1 MLRLATLTAGLG
13 LCTAAGCASLEDPLY
28 VDEAPIIGGEVTMG
42 HEAVVAIVFRLSGT
56 QSTICSGTIIHPEWI
71 LTAAHC
77 PPASFDEG
85 GSAVYVGWDFYGE
98 ADPIGFDEAHTHPEY
113 NGVANDVAVLH
124 LVEPAWVEPV
134 PINRDEAFDSTYA
147 GEIATFVGFGLT
159 DPDGQI
165 DGQKRVVDMEVIDST
180 GTVFYYGDDGANTSN
195 GDSGGPALFDFGDG
209 DRVVGVTSWGWSD
222 TGVSTC
228 VDVHAEWIDDFTGG
242 DWVDPGADDD
252 DDDDAA
258 GAGDDDYFG
267 GSDESGGC
275 ECGVVS
281 RRGDAIRGA
290 GGAGPGLLLGAL
302 AACFV
307 LARLR
312 VFG

>member
-1 MLRLATLTAGLG
+1 MRRHAPLMTCILLALATG
-13 LCTAAGCASLEDPLY
+13 CTALDTDLY
-28 VDEAPIIGGEVTMG
+28 GDESPIIGGEVTVG
-42 HEAVVAIVFRLSGT
+42 HEAVVAIVFRISGT
-56 QSTICSGTIIHPEWI
+56 QSAVCSGTIIHPEWV

-77 PPASFDEG
+77 PPASYDEG
-85 GSAVYVGWDFYGE
+85 GSAVYVGWDFYGQ
-98 ADPIGFDEAHTHPEY
+98 ADPIGFDEAHTHPDY

-124 LVEPAWVEPV
+124 LVEPAWVDPV
-134 PINRDEAFDSTYA
+134 PINRDEAFDGAYA

-180 GTVFYYGDDGANTSN
+180 GTVFYYGDEHANTSN
-195 GDSGGPALFDFGDG
+195 GDSGGPALFDFGGG

-228 VDVHAEWIDDFTGG
+228 VDVHAEWIDDYTGG
-242 DWVDPGADDD
+242 DWIEPGADDD

-258 GAGDDDYFG
+258 PGDDDYFG
-267 GSDESGGC
+267 GDGESGGC
-275 ECGVVS
+275 ECATSPRRAVAA
-281 RRGDAIRGA
+281 RRGREPA
-290 GGAGPGLLLGAL
+290 PGLWLGAL
-302 AACFV
+302 AASFV